1 MASSRQNGQFYVV
14 EAKRFQYATKYYL
27 YCIADMTKVGGK
39 HQGFRLKY
47 TFDNNLS

>member
-14 EAKRFQYATKYYL
+14 EAKRFQYATIGT